1 LTRKLSRPCADGYL
15 VGFVL
20 RRETRPVNSTRSR
33 LAPRSRSREP
43 EPRALIMEE
52 TAEIRSAAD
61 GNLPN
66 GAPEP
71 EPEVE
76 LEEDEEPPRS
86 ATVKQE
92 EAKAA
97 LGAEGSRPF
106 TMRELLGEL
115 KVDDEASANR
125 GNGGGDST
133 RSAFGEGSRLG
144 PADADG
150 LSYRFVRFRVSLM
163 RHLRSHSCVL
173 DHCKLIRYFATL
185 GF

>member
-1 LTRKLSRPCADGYL
+1 M
-15 VGFVL
+15 V
-20 RRETRPVNSTRSR
+20 
-33 LAPRSRSREP
+33 
-43 EPRALIMEE
+43 E
-52 TAEIRSAAD
+52 TAETRSAAD

-71 EPEVE
+71 GPEETAAPEVE
-76 LEEDEEPPRS
+76 VVEEDEEPPRS

-92 EAKAA
+92 EAKAV

-115 KVDDEASANR
+115 KVDDEASANG
-125 GNGGGDST
+125 GNGGGDSS

-144 PADADG
+144 SADAEG
-150 LSYRFVRFRVSLM
+150 SSYRFVRFRVSLM
-163 RHLRSHSCVL
+163 RHFRSHSCVL
-173 DHCKLIRYFATL
+173 DHCELIRYFATL